1 MAGEFF
7 RKKRGE
13 NPLFL
18 SASKAASEKQSAMAA
33 VKLER
38 LDVPLLELVQFLA
51 YVRQIYSEERVRGFF

>member
-1 MAGEFF
+1 
-7 RKKRGE
+7 
-13 NPLFL
+13 
-18 SASKAASEKQSAMAA
+18 MAA